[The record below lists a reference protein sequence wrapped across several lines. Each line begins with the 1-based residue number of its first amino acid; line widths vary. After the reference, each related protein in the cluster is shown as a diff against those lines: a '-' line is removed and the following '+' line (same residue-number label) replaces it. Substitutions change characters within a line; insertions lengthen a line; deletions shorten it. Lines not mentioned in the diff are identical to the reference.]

1 MSAGDELK
9 DPWGWLVAG
18 VTGGLGWAVLAT
30 ALGPVAIPIGV
41 GIGAVVL
48 GTKVAVGSRKSHPRR
63 ESTQAQLPK
72 PPRGSVQA
80 ALLARAESAQR
91 RIRTLAETPGDDWLT
106 AQIGNVDDEV
116 GVVVEDRLADLAGR
130 VTVADNSLQSA
141 RPDALAAEYAAA
153 QAAVAGENDPALRVE
168 RQRTVDALASQMEAV
183 NRLVR
188 LRDTLL
194 ARMQTAVVG
203 LEGLSARMGELVAL
217 GSDPVAHDRSSEVLQ
232 VVTSDL
238 DTVRDG
244 LTEAEALSREL

>member
-1 MSAGDELK
+1 MSAGDEPR
-9 DPWGWLVAG
+9 DPWGVAG
-18 VTGGLGWAVLAT
+18 RRGDRRAGLGSARHRIVRSRSRSASGSVPSFRNQGRRRLAE
-30 ALGPVAIPIGV
+30 LP
-41 GIGAVVL
+41 
-48 GTKVAVGSRKSHPRR
+48 PRR

-141 RPDALAAEYAAA
+141 RPDALAAGIRRGPGRGGRRERSGAAGRA
-153 QAAVAGENDPALRVE
+153 SAHRRCAGVADGS
-168 RQRTVDALASQMEAV
+168 RQSAGPIARHP
-183 NRLVR
+183 
-188 LRDTLL
+188 L